1 LPVSVLLLPYYIF
14 RLLIFVKIDMKK
26 HLPNLIT
33 LINLLAG
40 CMAIVFLFKDAYLLV
55 LVCLLVSSVADLAD
69 GLVARLLNVDSPLG
83 KQLDSLADAVS
94 FGVVPALMMYQ
105 VLNHIFIDQASA
117 LYAYLPYFALIIAAA
132 SVMRLG
138 IFNIDTRQS
147 TYFIGL
153 PTPANTIFFLGIYL
167 NFYTEQK
174 SLPFLQN
181 PWLILVLITLFSYL
195 MLSELQLIKASLP
208 SKKNPDSLPLVL
220 LAISA
225 IPLYIFFGYASI
237 SFLILLYI
245 GLSLSFKRTKP
256 HVN

>member
-1 LPVSVLLLPYYIF
+1 
-14 RLLIFVKIDMKK
+14 MKK

-40 CMAIVFLFKDAYLLV
+40 CLAIVFLFKDAYLLV

-69 GLVARLLNVDSPLG
+69 GLVARLLKVDSALG

-105 VLNHIFIDQASA
+105 VLNHIFIEPSAST

-138 IFNIDTRQS
+138 IFNIDSRQS

-174 SLPFLQN
+174 SLQFLQN
-181 PWLILVLITLFSYL
+181 PWLILVLIALFSYL

-245 GLSLSFKRTKP
+245 GLSLSFKRT
-256 HVN
+256 NLT